1 MPAGMG
7 EEERFAA
14 AVENGT
20 TPASLG
26 YGDWNADDLGR
37 ELEIVG
43 LLRSGAPALGPEP
56 GARERARQR
65 LMDAFAGEFGG
76 EFGHAELGH
85 GGGDASEATAPIHV
99 VAPVALATRPEVR
112 AEATLLEDA
121 AAPDDRPQRRSG
133 RHSAPGADDESEA
146 TVHQLRTRPEPAQR
160 GGHRRAAVLGAAAAA
175 ALVALAGGGT
185 FASQGALPGDSMY
198 GVKRVAESTS
208 YALTFGQ
215 DAKARRHLEQA
226 QHRLDE
232 VEGMVA
238 RDKTVSTSAP
248 AAATSNPDLVRS
260 TMQEFDADAS
270 EGSRQLLDGSDPD
283 TAQVDEVRTWATE
296 QSSRLS
302 QIRSTLP
309 APDRAD
315 QSLALL
321 DKVLDETAA
330 LQDPSCRPAADA
342 DADNASASADPNCA
356 PSDARTTVQGDQDTE
371 SATTPEDDPDA
382 DTTGRSTQTG
392 SGDRQNGTD
401 RTRSGSGTSAGSS
414 TGSTDEDDDTT
425 DRQQSDSDSDSDDGD
440 SGASDGAGNLSVPLP
455 APVPPV
461 KVPSVLPGVPGLHL
475 GGGGR

>member
-20 TPASLG
+20 TPASFG
-26 YGDWNADDLGR
+26 YGDTSADDLVR

-65 LMDAFAGEFGG
+65 LMDAFAA
-76 EFGHAELGH
+76 EFGHAEIGH
-85 GGGDASEATAPIHV
+85 GGGDASEATAPMHV
-99 VAPVALATRPEVR
+99 VAPVALATRPGTR
-112 AEATLLEDA
+112 AEATVLE
-121 AAPDDRPQRRSG
+121 AAPPPDDQPRRRSG
-133 RHSAPGADDESEA
+133 RHSAPGADDEPEA
-146 TVHQLRTRPEPAQR
+146 TVHQLRTRNGSAQR

-185 FASQGALPGDSMY
+185 FASQGALPGDTMY

-208 YALTFGQ
+208 YALTFGR

-238 RDKTVSTSAP
+238 RDKTASTSGRTV
-248 AAATSNPDLVRS
+248 AAADPDLVRS

-283 TAQVDEVRTWATE
+283 TAQVDEVRNWAAE
-296 QSSRLS
+296 QSTRLS

-330 LQDPSCRPAADA
+330 LDPSCDPAQADGA
-342 DADNASASADPNCA
+342 AGNASASADPACA
-356 PSDARTTVQGDQDTE
+356 SSAARTAVRGDQATE
-371 SATTPEDDPDA
+371 SATTPEDGPDA
-382 DTTGRSTQTG
+382 DPSEGSTDG
-392 SGDRQNGTD
+392 SEDATD
-401 RTRSGSGTSAGSS
+401 RTDGTRSRSGAS
-414 TGSTDEDDDTT
+414 TGSSARSTDDGDTSEQ
-425 DRQQSDSDSDSDDGD
+425 DRTDSDSDGDD
-440 SGASDGAGNLSVPLP
+440 SGASDGSGDLSVPLP

-461 KVPSVLPGVPGLHL
+461 KVPSVVPGVPGISL
-475 GGGGR
+475 GGGHR

>member
-1 MPAGMG
+1 
-7 EEERFAA
+7 
-14 AVENGT
+14 
-20 TPASLG
+20 
-26 YGDWNADDLGR
+26 
-37 ELEIVG
+37 
-43 LLRSGAPALGPEP
+43 
-56 GARERARQR
+56 
-65 LMDAFAGEFGG
+65 
-76 EFGHAELGH
+76 
-85 GGGDASEATAPIHV
+85 
-99 VAPVALATRPEVR
+99 
-112 AEATLLEDA
+112 
-121 AAPDDRPQRRSG
+121 
-133 RHSAPGADDESEA
+133 
-146 TVHQLRTRPEPAQR
+146 
-160 GGHRRAAVLGAAAAA
+160 
-175 ALVALAGGGT
+175 
-185 FASQGALPGDSMY
+185 
-198 GVKRVAESTS
+198 
-208 YALTFGQ
+208 LTFGQ

-238 RDKTVSTSAP
+238 RNKTVSTSGP

-330 LQDPSCRPAADA
+330 LQDPSCRPTATDA
-342 DADNASASADPNCA
+342 TDGGASASADPSCA
-356 PSDARTTVQGDQDTE
+356 PSDARTTVQGDQDTG

-382 DTTGRSTQTG
+382 DATGRSTRTG

-414 TGSTDEDDDTT
+414 AGSTDEDDDDTT
-425 DRQQSDSDSDSDDGD
+425 DRQQSDGDSDADDGD

-461 KVPSVLPGVPGLHL
+461 KVPSVLPGVPGINL
-475 GGGGR
+475 GGGHR

>member
-43 LLRSGAPALGPEP
+43 LLRSGVPALGPEP

-65 LMDAFAGEFGG
+65 LMDAFAV
-76 EFGHAELGH
+76 EFGHAEPGH
-85 GGGDASEATAPIHV
+85 GAGDASEATAPIHV

-121 AAPDDRPQRRSG
+121 AASDDRPQRRSG
-133 RHSAPGADDESEA
+133 RHSAPGADDEPEA
-146 TVHQLRTRPEPAQR
+146 TVHRLRTRPEPAQR

-238 RDKTVSTSAP
+238 RNKTATTSGP

-330 LQDPSCRPAADA
+330 LQDPSCRPTATDA
-342 DADNASASADPNCA
+342 TDGGASASADPSCA
-356 PSDARTTVQGDQDTE
+356 PSDARTTVQGDQDTG

-382 DTTGRSTQTG
+382 DATGRSTRTG

-414 TGSTDEDDDTT
+414 AGSTDEDDDDTT
-425 DRQQSDSDSDSDDGD
+425 DRQQSDGDSDADDGD

-461 KVPSVLPGVPGLHL
+461 KVPSVLPGVPGINL
-475 GGGGR
+475 GGGHR